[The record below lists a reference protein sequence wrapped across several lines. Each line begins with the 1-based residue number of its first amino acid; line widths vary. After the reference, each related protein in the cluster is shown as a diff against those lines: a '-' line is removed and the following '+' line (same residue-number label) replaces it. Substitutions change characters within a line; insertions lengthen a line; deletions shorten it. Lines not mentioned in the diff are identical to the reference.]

1 MHLDLAGV
9 AVDVDEDSLVA
20 AEEHEE
26 SFEVAE
32 VDEEHEESFEAAEV
46 DEDSLEV
53 DEERLEVDEEHKV
66 HLAED

>member
-1 MHLDLAGV
+1 M
-9 AVDVDEDSLVA
+9 DVDEDSLVA
-20 AEEHEE
+20 A
-26 SFEVAE
+26 
-32 VDEEHEESFEAAEV
+32 EEHEESFEAAEV